1 MIGSIIGGATS
12 VLGGLFGGIGARK
25 AAKNARK
32 ITENQL
38 KENEAW
44 YNKNYNQDY
53 TTRSDAQALLK
64 NAREQAKK
72 QYKIA
77 NNTSV
82 ISGATPESTALQK
95 SSGNDLYANTLSG
108 INQYAD
114 RYKQGIMDRY
124 LDTKS
129 ALNNRQYNSYM
140 NQSQQWANVASNALG
155 AGMGAMA
162 ADGFDFD
169 FNKKRE

>member
-12 VLGGLFGGIGARK
+12 ALGGLFGGIGARR
-25 AAKNARK
+25 AAKKARN
-32 ITENQL
+32 ITNTQL

-53 TTRSDAQALLK
+53 TTRSDAQALLGK
-64 NAREQAKK
+64 AREQAKR

-77 NNTSV
+77 DNTGV
-82 ISGATPESTALQK
+82 ISGATPEATALQK
-95 SSGNDLYANTLSG
+95 AAGNQMYANTLSG

-124 LDTKS
+124 LNTK
-129 ALNNRQYNSYM
+129 AELNNRQYNSYM
-140 NQSQQWANVASNALG
+140 NQSQQWANMATNALT
-155 AGMGAMA
+155 AGMGAMQ

-169 FNKKRE
+169 FNK